1 MLAKNSEFEFVL
13 DAYTPDT
20 LPMTRLAEYLVD
32 LAALVGEKDRVHFR
46 RISEGSVAIAYA
58 VDDEAVLTVRE
69 RVTSAPTADEA
80 SDERRAFERINQ
92 KLTAD
97 NTSAHVREVGMDGA
111 QLLYFPGP
119 HRQLDPQYG
128 PFNEQG
134 SLRGRVISVGG
145 KQKIVNVNIQDGET
159 VYYCEASRDTA
170 LELAPL
176 MFFQDLRVFGTGRYT
191 RTPDGQWKMLSFRIT
206 HHETL
211 EQRPLAEAVERLRAV
226 TRRVGLDKDIIAKLA
241 ELRGSSEA

>member
-1 MLAKNSEFEFVL
+1 MADKNEFEFVL

-20 LPMTRLAEYLVD
+20 LPMARLAEYLAD
-32 LAALVGEKDRVHFR
+32 LALLVGEKERVHFR

-58 VDDEAVLTVRE
+58 VDAEAVLTVRE
-69 RVTSAPTADEA
+69 RVTSAQTADEA
-80 SDERRAFERINQ
+80 SDQRRAFERINQ

-111 QLLYFPGP
+111 RLLDFPGP

-159 VYYCEASRDTA
+159 VYYCEASREIA
-170 LELAPL
+170 LQLAPL

-191 RTPDGQWKMLSFRIT
+191 RTPDGEWKMLSFRIT
-206 HHETL
+206 HHEPL
-211 EQRPLAEAVERLRAV
+211 EGRPLAEAVERLRAV